1 MAHPAHLS
9 WFGRPSESFLVPAE
23 DMSAVARRRGQ
34 GRPAGRRALRASL
47 DGAEHGRTLVH
58 TGTCVWL
65 GRFSGQRV
73 HVAALALALSVVGPS
88 LGCGAAWAA
97 EPLPV
102 ARFVEE
108 ASARFQLPPIWLDA
122 VISAESGGDY
132 RAISP
137 KGAMGLMQLMP
148 GTWRDLSAQ
157 HGLGDDPFDPRA
169 NVLAGAAYLRQL
181 LNQFGQEGFLAAY
194 NAGPARY
201 ADARAGRR
209 RLPPETI
216 AYVARVQ
223 RSIAA
228 GETRAGLSI
237 APGRIDWRR
246 SPLFAA
252 PPFDRGNAAN
262 LGLFALPAEKVSP

>member
-1 MAHPAHLS
+1 MAHPADLS

-34 GRPAGRRALRASL
+34 GRLSGRRALRASL

-58 TGTCVWL
+58 TGTWVWL

-73 HVAALALALSVVGPS
+73 HIAVLALALLVVGPT

-97 EPLPV
+97 EPSPTS
-102 ARFVEE
+102 RFIEE
-108 ASARFQLPPIWLDA
+108 ASARFQLPPIWLAA
-122 VISAESGGDY
+122 VISAESGGDA

-157 HGLGDDPFDPRA
+157 HRLGDDPFDPRA

-181 LNQFGQEGFLAAY
+181 LDQFGQDGFLAAY

-209 RLPPETI
+209 RLPPETV
-216 AYVARVQ
+216 AYVARVE
-223 RSIAA
+223 RSIAT
-228 GETRAGLSI
+228 GETQAGPSMGP
-237 APGRIDWRR
+237 ARIDWRR

-252 PPFDRGNAAN
+252 PPSNSGSTSNG
-262 LGLFALPAEKVSP
+262 GLFALPADEVSP